1 MADSLDATIA
11 HLFDAERKVRGLHDE
26 IAKANEPVATEALSK
41 AIDAARKEADEQEVA
56 LRLVRIAGLL
66 GEFEGPRAVDL
77 LIDILGS
84 TLDEPRSVAGAEL
97 EGLAFDRFKEVAKG
111 VERAL
116 KRLPKGSPA
125 LPELP
130 YLFAEVPEPGVAKIL
145 GEFTR
150 HEDPDAVAAAI
161 EVAVEIGD
169 PGFIKHL
176 RPLIEDARVVDL
188 ANDVEGDDSE
198 VTIGELALEAIELLE
213 MGDAGDHDGET
224 SEAPPPKKGDKGAAA
239 PGAKKGR

>member
-1 MADSLDATIA
+1 MADSLDAVLVK
-11 HLFDAERKVRGLHDE
+11 LFDAERTVRSLHDQVS
-26 IAKANEPVATEALSK
+26 KADEHGATEALSK
-41 AIDAARKEADEQEVA
+41 ALDLARKEADEHEAA

-84 TLDEPRSVAGAEL
+84 TLEEPRSVAGAEL

-125 LPELP
+125 LLELP
-130 YLFAEVPEPGVAKIL
+130 YLFAEVPEPGVLKIL
-145 GEFTR
+145 GEFSR

-161 EVAVEIGD
+161 EVSVEIGD
-169 PGFIKHL
+169 PGFVKFL
-176 RPLIEDARVVDL
+176 RPLLEDKRVVDL
-188 ANDVEGDDSE
+188 ADESGDGESE
-198 VTIGELALEAIELLE
+198 VTIGELAAEAVELLE
-213 MGDAGDHDGET
+213 MGMPEGEEVPAPKLT
-224 SEAPPPKKGDKGAAA
+224 EKKSEGS
-239 PGAKKGR
+239 KKGR

>member
-1 MADSLDATIA
+1 MLVQ
-11 HLFDAERKVRGLHDE
+11 LFDAERKVRGLHDQLSQADE
-26 IAKANEPVATEALSK
+26 HAAIEALSK
-41 AIDAARKEADEQEVA
+41 ALDVARKEADEGEA
-56 LRLVRIAGLL
+56 SLRLVRIAGLL

-77 LIDILGS
+77 LIDILGT
-84 TLDEPRSVAGAEL
+84 TLEEPRSVAGAEL

-130 YLFAEVPEPGVAKIL
+130 YLFAEVPEPGVIKIL

-161 EVAVEIGD
+161 EVSVEIGD
-169 PGFIKHL
+169 PAFVKHL
-176 RPLIEDARVVDL
+176 RPLLTDSRVVDL
-188 ANDVEGDDSE
+188 ADETGAGESE
-198 VTIGELALEAIELLE
+198 VTIGELASEAIDLLE
-213 MGDAGDHDGET
+213 MGGPDDDDDGAGEPET
-224 SEAPPPKKGDKGAAA
+224 AKPMAAVPEKKGDAS
-239 PGAKKGR
+239 GAKKGR